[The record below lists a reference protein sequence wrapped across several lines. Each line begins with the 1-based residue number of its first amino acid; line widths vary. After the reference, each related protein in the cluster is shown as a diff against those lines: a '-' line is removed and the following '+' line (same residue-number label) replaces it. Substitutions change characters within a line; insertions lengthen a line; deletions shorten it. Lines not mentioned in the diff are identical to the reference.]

1 MLKHIFANVIFC
13 LILLN
18 VRTYQIKKT
27 NKVQKAFIQ
36 THLSDET
43 NHISIDSKEKKQQF
57 SQCDFGLN
65 ILSIDPQGNVVAE
78 GHDQQNG
85 KAALIRKKPKQ
96 FTPSFQTPKT
106 KKKVTTVGSNQTPQ
120 KLKQIYGVNFTN
132 QLQNEVSNYPV
143 RNLLNEK
150 TIDQTE
156 NQNLFSNDFELKPQ
170 TAYQKME
177 EVDEKPEKEEI
188 NEVNL
193 DKYKQE
199 NDNEIVQ
206 QNKNDINLDQ
216 ELNEDENSEDIKD
229 QTDAQISYQPIKH
242 FRQNPDQQDENIPQ
256 ETNQVEEEVVEFPDE
271 VQEEIQ
277 EVEEVPNEVV
287 ESEEITEKEPEIEV
301 EGEETEEIQEPEAK
315 QTEESEEV
323 EEPEVE
329 IEEEESIDDPEKNQ
343 IQEEVE
349 EIEQVQEPEQVNESE
364 NLQEPEQEV
373 QKIEEIQEPEAE
385 NQQIEEVQEPEE
397 EEYEEIETIQE
408 PKEKVIDTVEEVE
421 EEGPDVID
429 KEVIQYKVS
438 DEDLEREAR
447 IAEEDQDEM

>member
-36 THLSDET
+36 THFSNET
-43 NHISIDSKEKKQQF
+43 NKISIDTKEKKQQF

-78 GHDQQNG
+78 DHNQQNG
-85 KAALIRKKPKQ
+85 KAALIQKKSKQ

-132 QLQNEVSNYPV
+132 QLQNEVSSYPV
-143 RNLLNEK
+143 RDLLNEK
-150 TIDQTE
+150 TIDQTQ

-170 TAYQKME
+170 TVYQKME
-177 EVDEKPEKEEI
+177 EVEEKPEKEEI
-188 NEVNL
+188 DEVNL

-206 QNKNDINLDQ
+206 QNENDIDLDQ
-216 ELNEDENSEDIKD
+216 ELKEDENSEDIQD
-229 QTDAQISYQPIKH
+229 QTDAQISYQLIKH
-242 FRQNPDQQDENIPQ
+242 LRQNPEEQDENIPQ
-256 ETNQVEEEVVEFPDE
+256 ETNQEEVEEEVVEFPDE
-271 VQEEIQ
+271 SQEEIQ
-277 EVEEVPNEVV
+277 EVEEVPDEVA

-301 EGEETEEIQEPEAK
+301 EEEETEEIQEPEAK
-315 QTEESEEV
+315 EEV

-329 IEEEESIDDPEKNQ
+329 IEEEQPIDEPEKNQ

-349 EIEQVQEPEQVNESE
+349 EIEQVQEPEQVNEPE

-373 QKIEEIQEPEAE
+373 QQIEEIQEPEAE
-385 NQQIEEVQEPEE
+385 KQQIQEAQQPE

-408 PKEKVIDTVEEVE
+408 PKEEVIDTVEQVE

>member
-36 THLSDET
+36 THLSNVT
-43 NHISIDSKEKKQQF
+43 NKISIDTKEKKQQF

-78 GHDQQNG
+78 DHNQQNG
-85 KAALIRKKPKQ
+85 KAALIQKKSKQ

-106 KKKVTTVGSNQTPQ
+106 KKKVTTVGCNQTPQ

-132 QLQNEVSNYPV
+132 QLQNEVSSYPV

-150 TIDQTE
+150 TIDQTQ
-156 NQNLFSNDFELKPQ
+156 NQNLFSNDFELKAQ
-170 TAYQKME
+170 TVYQKME
-177 EVDEKPEKEEI
+177 EVEEKPEKEEI

-206 QNKNDINLDQ
+206 QNENDIDLDQ
-216 ELNEDENSEDIKD
+216 ELKEDENSEDIRD
-229 QTDAQISYQPIKH
+229 QTDAQISYQLIKH
-242 FRQNPDQQDENIPQ
+242 LRQNPEQKDENIPQ
-256 ETNQVEEEVVEFPDE
+256 ETNQEEVEEEVVEFPDE
-271 VQEEIQ
+271 AQEGIQ
-277 EVEEVPNEVV
+277 EVGEVPDEVA

-301 EGEETEEIQEPEAK
+301 EEEETEEIQEPEAK
-315 QTEESEEV
+315 EEV

-329 IEEEESIDDPEKNQ
+329 IEEEQPIDP

-349 EIEQVQEPEQVNESE
+349 EIGQVQEPEQVNEPE

-373 QKIEEIQEPEAE
+373 QQIEEIQEPEAE
-385 NQQIEEVQEPEE
+385 NQQIEEVQEPEQD

-408 PKEKVIDTVEEVE
+408 PKEEVIDTVEQVE

-438 DEDLEREAR
+438 NEDLEREAR